1 MKTFFERLEE
11 LRAEQRKNLHIGPQ
25 PLYLSALEDHEWRG
39 PKPEDKPDTSD
50 RGIAEIDDFVIDFT
64 IS

>member
-1 MKTFFERLEE
+1 MKTFLERLEE
-11 LRAEQRKNLHIGPQ
+11 LRAEQRKNLHIGQQ
-25 PLYLSALEDHEWRG
+25 PLYLSAPEDYEWRG

-50 RGIAEIDDFVIDFT
+50 RGIVEIDDFVVDLT

>member
-25 PLYLSALEDHEWRG
+25 PLYLSAPEDYEWRG
-39 PKPEDKPDTSD
+39 PKPEDKSNTSEK
-50 RGIAEIDDFVIDFT
+50 AETDLDEFIVDFT

>member
-11 LRAEQRKNLHIGPQ
+11 LRAEQRKNLHIGLQ
-25 PLYLSALEDHEWRG
+25 PLYLAAPDDCEWRE
-39 PKPEDKPDTSD
+39 PKPEDKPNTSD
-50 RGIAEIDDFVIDFT
+50 RGITEVDDFVIDFT

>member
-1 MKTFFERLEE
+1 MKTFLERLEE

-25 PLYLSALEDHEWRG
+25 PLYLSAPEFNEWRIPQAG
-39 PKPEDKPDTSD
+39 KKPDTSD
-50 RGIAEIDDFVIDFT
+50 KIETDLEECIIDFD